1 MRLTKTI
8 ENAKVSVSR
17 RVTKVKLK
25 KDKTL
30 DVTFEETV
38 TIIEMVDGKEEVK
51 TVQADCT
58 RIGKN
63 IVHEDMESALDN
75 LRAHLAILCDQVE
88 AQDIGYY
95 DLDSDAEALDK
106 YRVNSYSIGGS
117 GIHEGVTLTGIRYG
131 KGGSPLN
138 LNSQFTKYEGGD
150 NEDTYENSF
159 ELRGMINH
167 CNEEALLYV
176 EGKMAPTAQ
185 LDMFEQ
191 EEKER
196 SENEG
201 QEFE

>member
-8 ENAKVSVSR
+8 ENATVSVAR
-17 RVTKVKLK
+17 KVTKVKLK

-30 DVTFEETV
+30 DVSFEETV
-38 TIIEMVDGKEEVK
+38 TIVEMVDGKEVSK
-51 TVQADCT
+51 AVQSENT

-63 IVHEDMESALDN
+63 IVHEDMESALEY
-75 LRAHLAILCDQVE
+75 LRPHLAILCDQVE
-88 AQDIGYY
+88 AQDREYY
-95 DLDSDAEALDK
+95 ELDSDLESLDK
-106 YRVNSYSIGGS
+106 YKVNAYAIGGS
-117 GIHEGVTLTGIRYG
+117 GISEGVTLTGTRYG
-131 KGGSPLN
+131 KYGAQN
-138 LNSQFTKYEGGD
+138 LNSQFIKYEGGE
-150 NEDTYENSF
+150 NEDTYDHAF

-176 EGKMAPTAQ
+176 EGKMAPNAQ

>member
-8 ENAKVSVSR
+8 ENATVNVSR
-17 RVTKVKLK
+17 KVTKAKLK

-30 DVTFEETV
+30 DVSFEETV
-38 TIIEMVDGKEEVK
+38 TIIEMVDGEEVAK
-51 TVQADCT
+51 TVQAEYT
-58 RIGKN
+58 RTGKN
-63 IVHEDMESALDN
+63 IVHEDMESALEY
-75 LRAHLAILCDQVE
+75 LRPHLAILCDQAE
-88 AQDIGYY
+88 AQEKEYY
-95 DLDSDAEALDK
+95 ELDGDVESLDK
-106 YRVNSYSIGGS
+106 YKVNAYAIGGS
-117 GIHEGVTLTGIRYG
+117 GISEGVTLTGVRYG
-131 KGGSPLN
+131 KNGALN
-138 LNSQFTKYEGGD
+138 LNSQFTKYEGGE
-150 NEDTYENSF
+150 NEDTYEHAF

>member
-8 ENAKVSVSR
+8 ENATVNVSR
-17 RVTKVKLK
+17 KVTKAKLK

-30 DVTFEETV
+30 DVSFEETV
-38 TIIEMVDGKEEVK
+38 TIIEIIDGEEVSK
-51 TVQADCT
+51 TVQAEYT

-63 IVHEDMESALDN
+63 IVHEDMEAALEY
-75 LRAHLAILCDQVE
+75 LRPHLAILCDQVE
-88 AQDIGYY
+88 AQDKEYY
-95 DLDSDAEALDK
+95 ELDSDLESLDRYK
-106 YRVNSYSIGGS
+106 VNSYAIGGS
-117 GIHEGVTLTGIRYG
+117 GISEGVTLTGTRYG
-131 KGGSPLN
+131 KYGPQN
-138 LNSQFTKYEGGD
+138 LNSQFTKYEGGE
-150 NEDTYENSF
+150 NEETYEHAF